1 MNGYKFDFAVSATI
15 SAKVVEEMI
24 KKVVEE
30 QTGKK
35 VTSIQLKMR
44 SVTKG
49 MQRDE
54 YTETVF
60 DGATVFFEN
69 ETSKGSG
76 NASKAFRPDN
86 YEQIGG
92 QR

>member
-1 MNGYKFDFAVSATI
+1 MTGYNFDFAVSATI

-35 VTSIQLKMR
+35 VASIQLKMR
-44 SVTKG
+44 SITKG

-60 DGATVFFEN
+60 DSATVFFEG
-69 ETSKGSG
+69 EKVSAGTKTFTKESYDP
-76 NASKAFRPDN
+76 NAR
-86 YEQIGG
+86 
-92 QR
+92 

>member
-1 MNGYKFDFAVSATI
+1 MQLKMPHKTDLPYNFEFAVSATI

-24 KKVVEE
+24 KRVVED

-35 VTSIQLKMR
+35 VASIQLKMR

-60 DGATVFFEN
+60 DGATVFFVSE
-69 ETSKGSG
+69 GSG
-76 NASKAFRPDN
+76 ERPAGFKRDT
-86 YEQIGG
+86 Y
-92 QR
+92 

>member
-1 MNGYKFDFAVSATI
+1 MPYNFEFAVSATI

-35 VTSIQLKMR
+35 VTSIELKMR
-44 SVTKG
+44 SVSKG
-49 MQRDE
+49 LPRDE

-69 ETSKGSG
+69 EKAAPKPKTKSG
-76 NASKAFRPDN
+76 AEFVQDK
-86 YEQIGG
+86 Y
-92 QR
+92 

>member
-1 MNGYKFDFAVSATI
+1 MPYNFDFAVSATI

-35 VTSIQLKMR
+35 VTSIELKMR
-44 SVTKG
+44 SVSKG
-49 MQRDE
+49 LPRDE

-69 ETSKGSG
+69 EKAAPKPKTKSG
-76 NASKAFRPDN
+76 ADFVPDK
-86 YEQIGG
+86 Y
-92 QR
+92 

>member
-1 MNGYKFDFAVSATI
+1 MNYDFEFAVSATI

-35 VTSIQLKMR
+35 VSSIELKMR

-49 MQRDE
+49 HQRDE

-60 DGATVFFEN
+60 DGATVFFDKE
-69 ETSKGSG
+69 SAMKKIK
-76 NASKAFRPDN
+76 ASDN
-86 YEQIGG
+86 NGFVADKY
-92 QR
+92 

>member
-1 MNGYKFDFAVSATI
+1 MPYNFDFAVSATI

-24 KKVVEE
+24 KQVVEE

-35 VTSIQLKMR
+35 VSSIQLKMR

-54 YTETVF
+54 YTETIF
-60 DGATVFFEN
+60 DGATVFFSN
-69 ETSKGSG
+69 ESSNAEPKKGF
-76 NASKAFRPDN
+76 KKDT
-86 YEQIGG
+86 Y
-92 QR
+92 

>member
-1 MNGYKFDFAVSATI
+1 MNYNFEFAVSATI

-24 KKVVEE
+24 KKVVQE
-30 QTGKK
+30 QTGKR
-35 VTSIQLKMR
+35 VASVELKMR

-49 MQRDE
+49 HQRDE

-69 ETSKGSG
+69 EKASSSNSKGF
-76 NASKAFRPDN
+76 AESK
-86 YEQIGG
+86 Y
-92 QR
+92 

>member
-1 MNGYKFDFAVSATI
+1 MPYNFEFAVSATI

-35 VTSIQLKMR
+35 VTSIELKMR
-44 SVTKG
+44 SVSKG
-49 MQRDE
+49 SQRDE

-69 ETSKGSG
+69 EKAAPKPKTKSG
-76 NASKAFRPDN
+76 AEFVQDK
-86 YEQIGG
+86 Y
-92 QR
+92 

>member
-1 MNGYKFDFAVSATI
+1 MNYNFEFAVSAKI

-24 KKVVEE
+24 AKVVME

-35 VTSIQLKMR
+35 VSKVELQMR

-49 MQRDE
+49 HQRDE

-60 DGATVFFEN
+60 DGATVYFEN
-69 ETSKGSG
+69 EPALKKIK
-76 NASKAFRPDN
+76 ASDN
-86 YEQIGG
+86 NGFVADKY
-92 QR
+92 

>member
-1 MNGYKFDFAVSATI
+1 MNGYKFDFAVSAAI

-35 VTSIQLKMR
+35 VDRIEMKVR
-44 SVTKG
+44 SVSKG
-49 MQRDE
+49 FQRDE

-60 DGATVFFEN
+60 DGATVYFQN
-69 ETSKGSG
+69 DKIS
-76 NASKAFRPDN
+76 
-86 YEQIGG
+86 
-92 QR
+92 

>member
-1 MNGYKFDFAVSATI
+1 MNGYNFDFAVSAKI
-15 SAKVVEEMI
+15 SPTTVQEMI

-35 VTSIQLKMR
+35 VKSIKLEMR
-44 SVTKG
+44 SVTRG
-49 MQRDE
+49 NQRDE

-69 ETSKGSG
+69 EQSTNKG
-76 NASKAFRPDN
+76 
-86 YEQIGG
+86 
-92 QR
+92 

>member
-1 MNGYKFDFAVSATI
+1 MNGYNFDFAVSATI

-35 VTSIQLKMR
+35 VARIEMKVQ

-49 MQRDE
+49 FQRDE
-54 YTETVF
+54 YTETAF
-60 DGATVFFEN
+60 NGCTVYFEN
-69 ETSKGSG
+69 EKSSNDAKGFVRES
-76 NASKAFRPDN
+76 
-86 YEQIGG
+86 Y

>member
-1 MNGYKFDFAVSATI
+1 MNGYNFDFAVSATI

-35 VTSIQLKMR
+35 VARIEMKVQ

-49 MQRDE
+49 HQRDE
-54 YTETVF
+54 YTETSF
-60 DGATVFFEN
+60 NGCTVYFQN
-69 ETSKGSG
+69 EKSPGDQQGFTRET
-76 NASKAFRPDN
+76 F
-86 YEQIGG
+86 

>member
-1 MNGYKFDFAVSATI
+1 MNGYNFDLAISAKI

-35 VTSIQLKMR
+35 VARIEFNVR

-49 MQRDE
+49 WQRDE

-60 DGATVFFEN
+60 DGATVFFEG
-69 ETSKGSG
+69 K
-76 NASKAFRPDN
+76 
-86 YEQIGG
+86 
-92 QR
+92 

>member
-1 MNGYKFDFAVSATI
+1 MNYNFEFAVSAQI

-24 KKVVEE
+24 KKVVQE
-30 QTGKK
+30 QTGKR
-35 VTSIQLKMR
+35 VASVELKMR

-49 MQRDE
+49 NQRDE

-69 ETSKGSG
+69 EKASPSNSKGF
-76 NASKAFRPDN
+76 AESK
-86 YEQIGG
+86 Y
-92 QR
+92 

>member
-1 MNGYKFDFAVSATI
+1 MSYNFEFAVSAQI

-35 VTSIQLKMR
+35 VSSIELKMR
-44 SVTKG
+44 SVSKG
-49 MQRDE
+49 IGPSE

-60 DGATVFFEN
+60 DGATVFFIGEKQKLDPTK
-69 ETSKGSG
+69 ETRFVKDTYS
-76 NASKAFRPDN
+76 
-86 YEQIGG
+86 
-92 QR
+92 

>member
-1 MNGYKFDFAVSATI
+1 MNMPYNFDFAVSAKI

-35 VTSIQLKMR
+35 VSSIKLEMR
-44 SVTKG
+44 SITRG

-69 ETSKGSG
+69 EKGGTSIPAGFK
-76 NASKAFRPDN
+76 RET
-86 YEQIGG
+86 Y
-92 QR
+92 